1 MTTSHQ
7 RRPVRLLLAAAAI
20 VGLTGVASCGGGSK
34 PHPTA
39 GAVSPVPKGSTTTGA
54 TLPKGVT
61 NATAVATNVPN
72 RVSLR
77 KNVQLT
83 SCAKVSDGWEAS
95 GVATNPASSETEYTI
110 TVFFTT
116 ASATVIGTG
125 DTHVQVGPGSS
136 QPWTVTGNFVPAPS
150 TLCVLRGV
158 G

>member
-1 MTTSHQ
+1 M
-7 RRPVRLLLAAAAI
+7 LA
-20 VGLTGVASCGGGSK
+20 GLTGMAGCQGGSK
-34 PHPTA
+34 AAPSA
-39 GAVSPVPKGSTTTGA
+39 GAASSLPKGSTTTGV

-61 NATAVATNVPN
+61 NATAVPTNVAN
-72 RVSLR
+72 SVSLR

-83 SCAKVSDGWEAS
+83 TCAKASDGWEAS
-95 GVATNPASSETEYTI
+95 GVASNPTNSATEYTI

-116 ASATVIGTG
+116 GSATVIGTG

-136 QPWTVTGNFVPAPS
+136 QPWSVTGSFIPAPS